1 MTARSKKR
9 RNKNAAIKRERNK
22 VKELKML
29 KRTVYGKNADEI
41 MEEVGDVVN
50 QKTLEELKIVKKCRC
65 IVESWNNLIFLRNKQ
80 RN

>member
-41 MEEVGDVVN
+41 MEEVGDVVD
-50 QKTLEELKIVKKCRC
+50 QKTLEELKIVRKLLCAC
-65 IVESWNNLIFLRNKQ
+65 FMPLL
-80 RN
+80 